1 MLGKLLKYDMR
12 YVARIMPLMYSVALA
27 MSLLMSLVIFL
38 ISKLTEMS
46 FILVMMLPLWALAL
60 AVVAYSGVIMIASRI
75 YKTFYSDQGYLTF
88 TLPVTSSQLIWS
100 KVLLYVIWQLIGI
113 IVALVCVALPI
124 ATAVVTF
131 ATDGFYDAM
140 NYILDF
146 MTYFFKEMFG
156 FEGATFIGACISM
169 LVYTLVSYVSAPI
182 AIIFSFS
189 IGQFVNK
196 HRVIAAIGIYFAYST
211 VMSILFSILELFIY
225 IPGIMSDAY
234 VDSSIIGI
242 ASTQLMW
249 YMIFCSILTIIVSS
263 ICYVVTKHIMANK
276 LNLI

>member
-12 YVARIMPLMYSVALA
+12 YVARIMPIMYLVAFA

-38 ISKLTEMS
+38 ISKLAAMS
-46 FILVMMLPLWALAL
+46 FVLGMVWLLWALAL
-60 AVVAYSGVIMIASRI
+60 SVVAYSGVIMIASRI

-100 KVLLYVIWQLIGI
+100 KVLLYVIWQLIGM
-113 IVALVCVALPI
+113 IVAVICVALPV
-124 ATAVVTF
+124 ATGVLTF
-131 ATDGFYDAM
+131 ATDGFYNTM
-140 NYILDF
+140 KYIFDF
-146 MTYFFKEMFG
+146 MVYFFKDMFSSD
-156 FEGATFIGACISM
+156 GATFVGSCISM

-196 HRVIAAIGIYFAYST
+196 HRVIAAIGIYYAYST
-211 VMSILFSILELFIY
+211 VMYILLSILSFFIY
-225 IPGIMSDAY
+225 IPGIMSDTY

>member
-12 YVARIMPLMYSVALA
+12 YVARIMPIMYLVAFA
-27 MSLLMSLVIFL
+27 MSLLMSLVVFL

-46 FILVMMLPLWALAL
+46 FILIMLLPLWVLAL
-60 AVVAYSGVIMIASRI
+60 AVIAYSGVIMIASRI

-100 KVLLYVIWQLIGI
+100 KVLLYVIWQLIGM
-113 IVALVCVALPI
+113 IVAIICVALPI
-124 ATAVVTF
+124 ATGVLTF
-131 ATDGFYDAM
+131 ATDGFYNTM
-140 NYILDF
+140 KYIFDF
-146 MTYFFKEMFG
+146 MVYFFKDMFG
-156 FEGATFIGACISM
+156 SEGATFVGSCISM

-196 HRVIAAIGIYFAYST
+196 HRVIAAVGIYFAYST

-225 IPGIMSDAY
+225 IPGIMSNSY
-234 VDSSIIGI
+234 VDSSIMGV

-249 YMIFCSILTIIVSS
+249 YLIFCSILTIIVSS